1 MSVYRIISIVDDDAD
16 ITLLF
21 QEVLKSIS
29 QIKVITFTDP
39 VSALKHFQF
48 NEHSYVLVISDYRM
62 PGLNGI
68 EFLKKIKDLNP
79 FVRTILITAFLI
91 DDDRF
96 QECTK
101 KQIINAFLQKP
112 VRIHDLFMEV
122 ETQLHNYENQMKFRS

>member
-29 QIKVITFTDP
+29 QIKVVTFTDP

-48 NEHSYVLVISDYRM
+48 KEHSYVLVISDYRM

-91 DDDRF
+91 DDIRF
-96 QECTK
+96 QECAK

-122 ETQLHNYENQMKFRS
+122 ETQLHNYKNQRKFRS